1 MQVPLVTIMRNSSA
15 FPQRSDQPAKLN
27 LSIQVEVSFHSEA
40 QVLLT
45 QALKKFSESVTEIP
59 VPLV

>member
-1 MQVPLVTIMRNSSA
+1 MQFPLVTTMRNSSA
-15 FPQRSDQPAKLN
+15 FPQRSDQSAKLN
-27 LSIQVEVSFHSEA
+27 LIQVEVSSHSEA

-45 QALKKFSESVTEIP
+45 QALKKFSESATETP